1 MDNGND
7 SNLNVY
13 GEHVDDDDDDD
24 DDEQCVVRQ
33 FERQM
38 VTRVISLVDMTACPQ
53 LVTDVGETR
62 REQKVE
68 IKH

>member
-1 MDNGND
+1 MYD
-7 SNLNVY
+7 
-13 GEHVDDDDDDD
+13 EHVDDDDDK
-24 DDEQCVVRQ
+24 QCVVRQ